1 MADLE
6 KNLEQAI
13 EEAMQ
18 PDSKAQKG
26 DSKPV
31 KQGSSDAAKIESG
44 KGEVVKPEENPVD
57 KAVASVKSAEKGTKE
72 VSGDA
77 QQKGE
82 SSPEPQPKLKK
93 VSEAEDS
100 EEDKPSKMKMIKA
113 MVDNMKGMDKEDLQA
128 MYEKMLK
135 SMKDMDKEDEIDESL
150 TKAEIARNIVELMK
164 KKEDGEVEKSH
175 DEMLKSQ
182 KNLKAM
188 KEEDDSDE
196 DEDDDEKEVDEKM
209 LKSQKGMKEK
219 MLKSQKGMKEK
230 MLKSQKKEEVE
241 LESDLV
247 EMEVED
253 DLEKI
258 SEALE
263 LSEENQEKARTIF
276 KAAVSSKVSEI
287 KEQLEN
293 DFEENLKT
301 SVEQVKGDLAEAVD
315 KYLTYCAEEWT
326 KENEL
331 AIERGLRSE
340 MTENF
345 IEGLK
350 TLFVEHYVDVPE
362 DKYDVID
369 ELANRLDEMEE
380 KLDNEVHKNMEVVE
394 ENDSLKRQNVVRE
407 ACLDLSESQ
416 QEKMVSLSEGVDFVD
431 QEDFAEKVSELKEA
445 YFPTSDGDTISEET
459 VVEEG
464 AGEFASDEENVLS
477 GDIARY
483 SEAISKLKPL
493 G

>member
-13 EEAMQ
+13 EEALQ

-57 KAVASVKSAEKGTKE
+57 KAVASVKGAEKGTKE

-82 SSPEPQPKLKK
+82 SSPEKQPKLKK

-100 EEDKPSKMKMIKA
+100 EEEKPGKMKRIKA
-113 MVDNMKGMDKEDLQA
+113 MVNA
-128 MYEKMLK
+128 
-135 SMKDMDKEDEIDESL
+135 MKDMDKEKLQAMYSEMSDKKKDDEEDELDESL

-164 KKEDGEVEKSH
+164 KKDEDEVEEGYSKFFV
-175 DEMLKSQ
+175 EEEE
-182 KNLKAM
+182 
-188 KEEDDSDE
+188 KEDE
-196 DEDDDEKEVDEKM
+196 DEDEDEKDDEKEV
-209 LKSQKGMKEK
+209 
-219 MLKSQKGMKEK
+219 
-230 MLKSQKKEEVE
+230 KEESEVE
-241 LESDLV
+241 SELV
-247 EMEVED
+247 EMEIED
-253 DLEKI
+253 DLSKI

-263 LSEENQEKARTIF
+263 LSEENTEKARTIF

-287 KEQLEN
+287 KEELEN
-293 DFEENLKT
+293 EFSENLKT
-301 SVEQVKGDLAEAVD
+301 SVEQVKSDLAEAVD
-315 KYLTYCAEEWT
+315 KYLSYCAEEWT

-340 MTENF
+340 MTDNF

-350 TLFVEHYVDVPE
+350 TLFVEHYVEVPE

-380 KLDNEVHKNMEVVE
+380 KLDAEVSKNMEVVE
-394 ENDSLKRQNVVRE
+394 ENENLKRQNVIRE
-407 ACLDLSESQ
+407 ACKDLSDSQ
-416 QEKMVSLSEGVDFVD
+416 KEKMISLSEGVDFSD
-431 QEDFAEKVSELKEA
+431 SEDFAEKVSELKEA
-445 YFPTSDGDTISEET
+445 YFPNDEIISEET
-459 VVEEG
+459 VIEEG
-464 AGEFASDEENVLS
+464 IGELSEDKEPVLDPS
-477 GDIARY
+477 IAKY
-483 SEAISKLKPL
+483 SQALSKLKPL

>member
-18 PDSKAQKG
+18 PDSKAEKG

-57 KAVASVKSAEKGTKE
+57 KAVASVKSAEKGAKE

-82 SSPEPQPKLKK
+82 APAEPQVKLKK
-93 VSEAEDS
+93 VSEEEDS
-100 EEDKPSKMKMIKA
+100 EDEKPSKMEMIKA
-113 MVDNMKGMDKEDLQA
+113 MVNNMKGMDKEKLMA
-128 MYEKMLK
+128 MY
-135 SMKDMDKEDEIDESL
+135 KEMSHEDDEMDESL

-164 KKEDGEVEKSH
+164 KKDDDEVE
-175 DEMLKSQ
+175 EGYLKSM
-182 KNLKAM
+182 KMDDKKL
-188 KEEDDSDE
+188 KEEEDSEDEDEKEDE
-196 DEDDDEKEVDEKM
+196 DEDQKEMMMK
-209 LKSQKGMKEK
+209 KS
-219 MLKSQKGMKEK
+219 
-230 MLKSQKKEEVE
+230 KKEEVE
-241 LESDLV
+241 VESDLV

-287 KEQLEN
+287 KEQLES

-380 KLDNEVHKNMEVVE
+380 KLDNEVHKNMEIVE

-464 AGEFASDEENVLS
+464 TGDFASDEETVLS

>member
-6 KNLEQAI
+6 KNLETAI
-13 EEAMQ
+13 EEVMTEANGQQ
-18 PDSKAQKG
+18 PDAKAEKG
-26 DSKPV
+26 DQKPV
-31 KQGSSDAAKIESG
+31 KQGSSDAASIESG

-57 KAVASVKSAEKGTKE
+57 KAVASVKSAEKTKE

-82 SSPEPQPKLKK
+82 APADKQVKLKK
-93 VSEAEDS
+93 VSEAEDQ
-100 EEDKPSKMKMIKA
+100 EDEKPSKMEMIKA
-113 MVDNMKGMDKEDLQA
+113 MVNN
-128 MYEKMLK
+128 
-135 SMKDMDKEDEIDESL
+135 MKDMDKDELKAMYMKMDMGDDEEEMDESL
-150 TKAEIARNIVELMK
+150 TKAEMARKVVNAMK
-164 KKEDGEVEKSH
+164 KSGDDEVEELHKKLNAMK
-175 DEMLKSQ
+175 DKKLM
-182 KNLKAM
+182 AM
-188 KEEDDSDE
+188 KEAEEE
-196 DEDDDEKEVDEKM
+196 DEDDEKEDEDQKEM
-209 LKSQKGMKEK
+209 MMKKS
-219 MLKSQKGMKEK
+219 
-230 MLKSQKKEEVE
+230 KKEEVE
-241 LESDLV
+241 VESDLV

-287 KEQLEN
+287 KEQLES

-315 KYLTYCAEEWT
+315 KYLSYCAEEWT

-340 MTENF
+340 MTDNF
-345 IEGLK
+345 IDGLK
-350 TLFVEHYVDVPE
+350 TLFVEHYVEVPE

-380 KLDNEVHKNMEVVE
+380 KLDSEVHKNMEIVE
-394 ENDSLKRQNVVRE
+394 ENESLKRQNVVRE

-416 QEKMVSLSEGVDFVD
+416 KEKMISLSEGVDYKD
-431 QEDFAEKVSELKEA
+431 TEDFSDKVSELKEA
-445 YFPTSDGDTISEET
+445 YFPSDEVIAEDTI
-459 VVEEG
+459 VEEG
-464 AGEFASDEENVLS
+464 TGEFSDESETVLNP
-477 GDIARY
+477 DMNRY
-483 SEAISKLKPL
+483 SDAISKLKPL